1 MPNAAMYLGSSPV
14 RQSVDIEVG
23 RRCWTYPRKKKED
36 IIYIKYIYIYM
47 KDVMEERE
55 RAGTW
60 EALYMKA
67 GSAKRRNY
75 GAVKRGQTRGGLF
88 CFSEVT
94 MGGNLAGTLP

>member
-55 RAGTW
+55 SGDLGGFIYEGRQCQ
-60 EALYMKA
+60 EAQLWGCKA
-67 GSAKRRNY
+67 GSNAWRL
-75 GAVKRGQTRGGLF
+75 VLLQ
-88 CFSEVT
+88 
-94 MGGNLAGTLP
+94 